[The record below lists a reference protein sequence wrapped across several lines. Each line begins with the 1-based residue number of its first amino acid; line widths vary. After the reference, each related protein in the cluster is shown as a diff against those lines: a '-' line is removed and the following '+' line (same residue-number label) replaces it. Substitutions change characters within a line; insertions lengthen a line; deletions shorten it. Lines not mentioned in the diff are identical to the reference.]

1 MRDERLAARTDAS
14 LQNGEDQPSLVEAIE
29 RVAQAG
35 IEVLDKR
42 FDLIQLEVRSAISR
56 SVGGGAFLLVALVV
70 AIVGWVALMIAGQ
83 IVLRPSLGDAG
94 ALAAIAGVNFVL
106 GAILA
111 SLGLKSLS
119 KGT

>member
-1 MRDERLAARTDAS
+1 MRDERSAARADAS
-14 LQNGEDQPSLVEAIE
+14 LENGEDQPSLVEAIE

-56 SVGGGAFLLVALVV
+56 SLAGGAFLIVALLL
-70 AIVGWVALMIAGQ
+70 AIVGWVALMVAG
-83 IVLRPSLGDAG
+83 VVLLRPRLGDAG
-94 ALAAIAGVNFVL
+94 ALAAIAAVNFVL

-111 SLGLKSLS
+111 SLGSKSLS
-119 KGT
+119 RET